1 MIILFFYCNFR
12 SLQRPC
18 VRTPLR
24 AYAPA
29 CVRPC
34 MRTPVRIAYACT
46 HCVRL
51 YALRTALNGRDFWGE
66 VNGQAK
72 TSKREGTY

>member
-1 MIILFFYCNFR
+1 MYQYKHENTLLFFF
-12 SLQRPC
+12 LI
-18 VRTPLR
+18 VILG
-24 AYAPA
+24 AFDAPA

-34 MRTPVRIAYACT
+34 LRTPVRIAYACT

-51 YALRTALNGRDFWGE
+51 YALRTALNGRDFLGE